1 MIYMLDTNICIYIIK
16 QKPKEVID
24 HFKKMKENDICIS
37 SITYSELLYGAE
49 KSSNVKKNLLALT
62 MFLSN
67 IEILPYDENASSE
80 YGLIRAELE
89 KDGKLIGPLDMLI
102 AAHAKSLNIKLV
114 TNNVK
119 EFERVKG
126 LKLENWI
133 KNK

>member
-24 HFKKMKENDICIS
+24 KFKKMKENDICIS
-37 SITYSELLYGAE
+37 SITYSELIYGAE

-89 KDGKLIGPLDMLI
+89 KDGKPIGPLDMLI

-126 LKLENWI
+126 LKIENWV